1 MKSNLLQIKDFT
13 RQNGS
18 TVIDNPSLTK
28 SRKKHRRKAR
38 IQSSTSTRKR
48 KMIQLNNLFINYLSE
63 IPNTIDA
70 QCQTD
75 GNSFYSTKISP
86 PIFHF

>member
-1 MKSNLLQIKDFT
+1 MKSNFLQIKDFT
-13 RQNGS
+13 RQNRS
-18 TVIDNPSLTK
+18 TVIDNPSLT
-28 SRKKHRRKAR
+28 KHRRKAR